1 MKCEEL
7 FEEDDLPDLPPPI
20 AFDTLVRL
28 IVVVTRIQHRWTCY
42 LWQKKLQQE
51 EAEISR
57 AGDAVAAGE
66 VPELYSSMYD
76 LNAAPTSTPGDRE
89 GMLNR
94 SPR

>member
-7 FEEDDLPDLPPPI
+7 FEDDDLPDLPPPI

-28 IVVVTRIQHRWTCY
+28 ILVVTRIQHRWTCY

-51 EAEISR
+51 VAEISR
-57 AGDAVAAGE
+57 VGDAVAAGD
-66 VPELYSSMYD
+66 VPELNSSMYD
-76 LNAAPTSTPGDRE
+76 LNVAPSSTPVNHQ

-94 SPR
+94 FHH